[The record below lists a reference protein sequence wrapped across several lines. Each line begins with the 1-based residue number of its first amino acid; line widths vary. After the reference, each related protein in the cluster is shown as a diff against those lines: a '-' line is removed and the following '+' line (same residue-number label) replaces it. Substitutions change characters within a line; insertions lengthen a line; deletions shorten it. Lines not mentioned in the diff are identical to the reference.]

1 MTFDSFIQR
10 RSLVNPLECPAT
22 CGMRKYE
29 HRRRAARRRG
39 VDSSCPLLV
48 KSLRS
53 PGEKCRNVAAARS
66 ECAHHVDWSAEDPL
80 RDARRSCGECS
91 IVIGA
96 RRRADECLSMW
107 HVRQVARGPREVGSG
122 QALMIVS
129 KATSSGP
136 RPNGG
141 QSLSNQ
147 TNSGDTKF
155 AGARQPGF
163 SAIRSMTCT
172 EQSSVR
178 TVVNS
183 NILEERWIISGDRG
197 RSAVTGL
204 KAS

>member
-1 MTFDSFIQR
+1 MTCNSFIQR
-10 RSLVNPLECPAT
+10 RSLVNPLVCPAT
-22 CGMRKYE
+22 CGMSKHE
-29 HRRRAARRRG
+29 HRRCAARRRG

-66 ECAHHVDWSAEDPL
+66 ECAHHVDWSAKSPL

-91 IVIGA
+91 TLIGA

-141 QSLSNQ
+141 QPLFNQ
-147 TNSGDTKF
+147 TNCGDTKF
-155 AGARQPGF
+155 GGARQPGF
-163 SAIRSMTCT
+163 S
-172 EQSSVR
+172 V
-178 TVVNS
+178 
-183 NILEERWIISGDRG
+183 DRD
-197 RSAVTGL
+197 
-204 KAS
+204 

>member
-1 MTFDSFIQR
+1 
-10 RSLVNPLECPAT
+10 
-22 CGMRKYE
+22 
-29 HRRRAARRRG
+29 
-39 VDSSCPLLV
+39 
-48 KSLRS
+48 
-53 PGEKCRNVAAARS
+53 
-66 ECAHHVDWSAEDPL
+66 
-80 RDARRSCGECS
+80 
-91 IVIGA
+91 
-96 RRRADECLSMW
+96 
-107 HVRQVARGPREVGSG
+107 
-122 QALMIVS
+122 MIVS

-204 KAS
+204 KTS